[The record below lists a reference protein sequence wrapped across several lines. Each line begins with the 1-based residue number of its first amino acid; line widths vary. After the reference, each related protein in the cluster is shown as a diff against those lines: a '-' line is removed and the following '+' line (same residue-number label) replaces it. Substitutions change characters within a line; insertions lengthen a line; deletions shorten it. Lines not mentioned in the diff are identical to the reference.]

1 MPYIGKKPADII
13 ATVIDTTTGTFSGEV
28 DAGSLDVSGNADI
41 DGITN
46 LDNTDIDGTLDVS
59 GNLTVDTNTLFV
71 DATNNSVGVGTSS
84 PQRPLHI
91 AGTNNAFVRIQDTDN
106 NADTDGLIGGLE
118 IRGADGVNAG
128 IFQFSSNLNRDID
141 IGNET
146 STGALDFRT
155 NSTQR
160 MRIDSSGN
168 VGIGT
173 DSPTEKLDLVGGSLR
188 IQRGSDTDTIVRL
201 DGADG
206 STEYLGLG
214 IASGNGVI
222 TGGGVGSTNTG
233 LVFKTATSGTE
244 TERMRITAE
253 GRVMIAETSNS
264 GYSNNADDLI
274 VGDNGASTERGI
286 SLGSTTGAS
295 IRFNDGADSGSIEYV
310 HSSNHMLFVTNGSE
324 RMRIDSSGNV
334 GIGVVPETWTT
345 SLSTR
350 ALQVGDVTSIHEV
363 ASEYSRF
370 ASNMYYDGAFK
381 YITSNPATRYTQQGG
396 THVWDYASSGSADG
410 AISFNEAMRIDSSG
424 NVGIGVT
431 SLTQKL
437 EVAGKGVF
445 STANPDVNGLKIT
458 ATTGTNASAMTFSNT
473 ATAYVGLDNSVGG
486 RISGVSYGLAVWNAS
501 AYPVV
506 FGTNNT
512 KRMTI
517 DSAGHVTMPY
527 QPAFHAY
534 NNVTQTNFSVNNTHV
549 VAFNTEIYD
558 QNGDFAS
565 NTFTAPVTGKYFLTA
580 NLGLLNIDIDASYL
594 FIKIS
599 TSNRDYLIIKDFRA
613 LDFDAT
619 YWSQSVTAV
628 ADMDAGDTATVQ
640 LRINGGASQT
650 DLETNQAY
658 TYFSGYLLG

>member
-324 RMRIDSSGNV
+324 RMRIDSAGRV
-334 GIGVVPETWTT
+334 GIGVVPTAQFSHNILQIGNQATLGANS
-345 SLSTR
+345 SLSTTGQTYLTHNLYYDTGGT
-350 ALQVGDVTSIHEV
+350 LQVYNTSSANEG
-363 ASEYSRF
+363 ALLQMLDGTLKF
-370 ASNMYYDGAFK
+370 SN
-381 YITSNPATRYTQQGG
+381 
-396 THVWDYASSGSADG
+396 SS
-410 AISFNEAMRIDSSG
+410 
-424 NVGIGVT
+424 
-431 SLTQKL
+431 
-437 EVAGKGVF
+437 
-445 STANPDVNGLKIT
+445 
-458 ATTGTNASAMTFSNT
+458 ATTGTPTVTERMKIDSNGSITTTAASGNMASFSSTTNAVEFKILSPTANVVRLDTGTSDVLSFAPAGSECFRLDSNGDVQFLNSDANVRLYWDKSAQGLISAGAGISFDAGANYLDDYEEGTFAPVLEGSISNPT
-473 ATAYVGLDNSVGG
+473 YSGGEAGRYTKVGNIVHFSAFIDTNPYTADGSGSIYFANLPFTVDGTNGGGVQAINVSIYGQTIGSGNNLVAQAINSTDYLQFRVWGNNVDQTIWTYATAS
-486 RISGVSYGLAVWNAS
+486 ISGGDAIYVQ
-501 AYPVV
+501 
-506 FGTNNT
+506 
-512 KRMTI
+512 
-517 DSAGHVTMPY
+517 GHYYT
-527 QPAFHAY
+527 
-534 NNVTQTNFSVNNTHV
+534 
-549 VAFNTEIYD
+549 
-558 QNGDFAS
+558 
-565 NTFTAPVTGKYFLTA
+565 
-580 NLGLLNIDIDASYL
+580 
-594 FIKIS
+594 
-599 TSNRDYLIIKDFRA
+599 TS
-613 LDFDAT
+613 
-619 YWSQSVTAV
+619 
-628 ADMDAGDTATVQ
+628 
-640 LRINGGASQT
+640 
-650 DLETNQAY
+650 
-658 TYFSGYLLG
+658 

>member
-334 GIGVVPETWTT
+334 GIGV
-345 SLSTR
+345 
-350 ALQVGDVTSIHEV
+350 
-363 ASEYSRF
+363 
-370 ASNMYYDGAFK
+370 
-381 YITSNPATRYTQQGG
+381 
-396 THVWDYASSGSADG
+396 
-410 AISFNEAMRIDSSG
+410 
-424 NVGIGVT
+424 T

-527 QPAFHAY
+527 QPAFLAHPTSNLGPMATGATNSLAFATERFDQNSDY
-534 NNVTQTNFSVNNTHV
+534 NNST
-549 VAFNTEIYD
+549 Y
-558 QNGDFAS
+558 
-565 NTFTAPVTGKYFLTA
+565 TFTAPVTGKYQANVILYFVFLDSAVTYYE
-580 NLGLLNIDIDASYL
+580 LILI
-594 FIKIS
+594 
-599 TSNRDYLIIKDFRA
+599 TSNKNYYSIIDPDFGQDNTYFCLNFSALI
-613 LDFDAT
+613 
-619 YWSQSVTAV
+619 
-628 ADMDAGDTATVQ
+628 DMDSGDTAT
-640 LRINGGASQT
+640 INFHQQGGSSQT
-650 DLETNQAY
+650 QISAL
-658 TYFSGYLLG
+658 SMWSMHLVC